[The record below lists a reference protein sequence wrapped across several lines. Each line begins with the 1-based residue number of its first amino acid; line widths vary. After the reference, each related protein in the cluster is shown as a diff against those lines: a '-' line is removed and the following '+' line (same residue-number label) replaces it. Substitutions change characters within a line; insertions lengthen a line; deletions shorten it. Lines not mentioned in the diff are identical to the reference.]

1 MKKAALNRGVDLLM
15 TAALLALMSY
25 SLIGEAAHEWI
36 GAGMALL
43 CILHPARN
51 RKWLQSLGR
60 GRYTAYRVVQ
70 TVLAALCLLTM
81 LGLMASGI
89 LLSRHVFALRIR
101 GWSAVARQ
109 VHMACSFWGFVLM
122 SLHLGL
128 HWTMVLNAARR
139 FTVTRTK
146 GFRALG
152 ALIALY
158 GEYAFWKRGF
168 PGYLLLRTHFLF
180 LDYEEPI
187 LLFFLDYL
195 AVMGLLVFCAH
206 GGACLFLRK
215 TIKMKRTIDDE

>member
-1 MKKAALNRGVDLLM
+1 MKKTALKRSVDLLM
-15 TAALLALMSY
+15 TAALPALMSY

-36 GAGMALL
+36 GMGMAALL
-43 CILHPARN
+43 FLHLALN

-70 TVLAALCLLTM
+70 TALAALCLLTM
-81 LGLMASGI
+81 LGLMTSGI
-89 LLSRHVFALRIR
+89 VLSRHVFALRVR
-101 GWSAVARQ
+101 GWGALARQ
-109 VHMACSFWGFVLM
+109 VHMVCSFWGFVLM

-139 FTVTRTK
+139 FAVTQTK

-158 GEYAFWKRGF
+158 GAYAFWKRGF
-168 PGYLLLRTHFLF
+168 PGYLLLRTHFLL
-180 LDYEEPI
+180 LDYEEPV

-195 AVMGLLVFCAH
+195 AIMGLLVFCVH
-206 GGACLFLRK
+206 CGARLLLRK
-215 TIKMKRTIDDE
+215 TINMKEDGQR